1 MSIVKTKKTL
11 VKVGDIVRCFSGRN
25 MFVSTITG
33 IYVSNQRYYSI
44 KKYWVEIPKDLDV
57 EKLPGWRDVKK
68 GSDVKF
74 KQKLYAGCAFKADLY
89 YIELDSAVAKRVTP
103 IEMAVYN
110 MKNEI
115 FGKEPKK
122 VSKKVAP
129 PNPSS
134 KKKAYHGMVADGEW
148 HGTDNHGWTS

>member
-11 VKVGDIVRCFSGRN
+11 VKAGDVVRCFSGKN

-33 IYVSNQRYYSI
+33 IYMSGHRYYSI
-44 KKYWVEIPKDLDV
+44 KKYWIEIPKDVDRD
-57 EKLPGWRDVKK
+57 KLPGWRDVKK

-74 KQKLYAGCAFKADLY
+74 KQKQYAGCAFKAESY

-122 VSKKVAP
+122 VSKTIPVPAP
-129 PNPSS
+129 
-134 KKKAYHGMVADGEW
+134 KKKLIPKW
-148 HGTDNHGWTS
+148 